1 MSNNEDKVKVPEKIN
16 YIKPNGIRREKVLR
30 GWKNKF
36 WSLQYRLRINRIN
49 RRPGTRKRGFEWV

>member
-36 WSLQYRLRINRIN
+36 
-49 RRPGTRKRGFEWV
+49 